1 MSLLNGALISS
12 GHKMEKI
19 MFLKS
24 LGPDLGTCRPPGY
37 CSPQGSV
44 RVQVTSL
51 ANIKDVCT
59 PKGKQMSFKGSRH
72 NPWPSLLEKP
82 KMKAANKSQIL
93 LLIPSLGADSCL
105 KTLLFIVSSDA
116 VSATAWNKSV

>member
-24 LGPDLGTCRPPGY
+24 LGPDLGTCWPPGY

-44 RVQVTSL
+44 RVPVTSL

-82 KMKAANKSQIL
+82 EMKAANKS
-93 LLIPSLGADSCL
+93 
-105 KTLLFIVSSDA
+105 
-116 VSATAWNKSV
+116 